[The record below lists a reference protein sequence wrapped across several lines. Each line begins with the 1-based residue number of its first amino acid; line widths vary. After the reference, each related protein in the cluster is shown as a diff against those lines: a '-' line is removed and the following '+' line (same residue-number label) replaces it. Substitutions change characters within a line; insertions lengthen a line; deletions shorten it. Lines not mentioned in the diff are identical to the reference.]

1 MKHILLVSDLS
12 CSSQFKRGRLV
23 LSEMMNGTNTPNIQ
37 SNITTNIPN
46 NTEGGKRLLCY
57 DILSKFNDI
66 SHITPNGAE
75 GKESDKHLVI
85 ISSVLSC
92 LTSNGDQLKCTHKYF
107 RSTSGRLPPIS
118 LEAYI
123 ARLLQYAPCE
133 KECFLAALLY
143 MDRLNER
150 QNFVFNSMNIH
161 RSYLVCLLLA
171 AKFFEDQ
178 PCDNGYFAT
187 VGGVS
192 LQELNS
198 MEIRFL
204 TLVDFRVSVSQWEF
218 NMYSKLVEESILA
231 LCQPRLFLVS
241 PEPPMIP
248 ITPDTTNSMLI
259 PVAPAIPMVSTT

>member
-1 MKHILLVSDLS
+1 MKHVLIVSDLS
-12 CSSQFKRGRLV
+12 CSSQFKRGRMV
-23 LSEMMNGTNTPNIQ
+23 LSEMMTNTTTNTT
-37 SNITTNIPN
+37 SNITSNISN
-46 NTEGGKRLLCY
+46 NSEGGKRLLCY
-57 DILSKFNDI
+57 DILSKFNEI
-66 SHITPNGAE
+66 SHIPPLNGAD
-75 GKESDKHLVI
+75 GKDSDKHLVI

-92 LTSNGDQLKCTHKYF
+92 LISNGDQRKCTHKYF
-107 RSTSGRLPPIS
+107 RSSSGRLPPIS
-118 LEAYI
+118 LDAYI

-143 MDRLNER
+143 MDRLHER

-192 LQELNS
+192 LQELNA

-204 TLVDFRVSVSQWEF
+204 TLVDFRVSVTQWEF
-218 NMYSKLVEESILA
+218 SVYSKLVEETILA
-231 LCQPRLFLVS
+231 LSHPKLFLVS
-241 PEPPMIP
+241 PEAPMIP

-259 PVAPAIPMVSTT
+259 PVTPAMPMVSTT